1 MPKYAVVVCPKCK
14 SSFIM
19 EPGHKTVSC
28 RSCNKRLDA
37 ASLKVFFT
45 SDDLREAQMARGSVV
60 ASLSGDSAGFEEAA
74 SSLSRDVM
82 TRIGEDVQEQRYM
95 EDKRHVNERM
105 EADAKKTK
113 TKGQQAILV
122 DAFDELASNGE
133 FTIEAYWEKISSKGI
148 TRLKFDMWVDK
159 LVQSG
164 LASSPRYGYL
174 KKI

>member
-19 EPGHKTVSC
+19 EPGPKTVSC

-37 ASLKVFFT
+37 TSLKVFFS
-45 SDDLREAQMARGSVV
+45 SDDLKEAQMARASVV

-74 SSLSRDVM
+74 KSLGRDVM
-82 TRIGEDVQEQRYM
+82 GRIGEDIQEQRYQ
-95 EDKRHVNERM
+95 EDKRQVNERM
-105 EADAKKTK
+105 EADARKTK

-122 DAFDELASNGE
+122 DAFDELASKGD
-133 FTIEAYWEKISSKGI
+133 FSIEEYWEKISGKGI
-148 TRLKFDMWVDK
+148 ARLKFDAWVDK